1 MDREKLKG
9 LSEEQYIEIILELVK
24 RIAELEA
31 QMKTNSGNSSK
42 PPSTDGYNKP
52 TPKTL
57 REQSGKKPGG
67 QKGHLGHGLK
77 IEQEP
82 DEIIEHKANV
92 CMQCG
97 EDTSRAECTCKD
109 TRTVIDFDITVRII
123 AHKQMET
130 VCPACGAANAG
141 EMPKEATRSACYGAG
156 VQAFSVLLSNY
167 TCVSVN
173 KIQNIFSDVFG
184 IGMSQGTIINAN
196 KRFAENAR
204 PILEKI
210 KTEVKKAKVINND
223 ETGINNQGNLW
234 WIHTASTPELTYM
247 TAHPKRGEEGINDN
261 GVLLGYTGIAVHD
274 CMRSYFK
281 YRDCIHALC
290 NAHLLRELE
299 WVCDFTTQTWAAKMI
314 ALLLKMKAVKEKY
327 IDADKSGI
335 SCYYGKKFVEDYEEI
350 IILAKSE
357 VPYNPVKGGQHK
369 SYNLLQRFIERQEE
383 ITHFVHN
390 FDVPFDNNQ
399 AERDI
404 RNVKNKQK
412 VAGSF
417 RSDEGV
423 KGFAK
428 ISSIIGTAVK
438 QGLSVFDTLK
448 GIVVGDG
455 VIFASEATE

>member
-1 MDREKLKG
+1 
-9 LSEEQYIEIILELVK
+9 
-24 RIAELEA
+24 
-31 QMKTNSGNSSK
+31 
-42 PPSTDGYNKP
+42 
-52 TPKTL
+52 
-57 REQSGKKPGG
+57 
-67 QKGHLGHGLK
+67 
-77 IEQEP
+77 
-82 DEIIEHKANV
+82 
-92 CMQCG
+92 MQCG
-97 EDTSRAECTCKD
+97 ADISRAECSCID

-123 AHKQMET
+123 AHRQMQT
-130 VCPACGAANAG
+130 DCPICGAVNAG

-184 IGMSQGTIINAN
+184 IGLSQGTIINSN
-196 KRFAENAR
+196 KRFAKNAE

-210 KTEVKKAKVINND
+210 KSRVKTAKVINND
-223 ETGINNQGNLW
+223 ETGINNQGELW
-234 WIHTASTPELTYM
+234 WIHTASTPEFTYM

-261 GVLLGYTGIAVHD
+261 GALLGYTGVAVHD
-274 CMRSYFK
+274 CLRSYFK

-327 IDADKSGI
+327 IDAEKSGI
-335 SCYYGKKFVEDYEEI
+335 SYYYSKKFVEEYEEVI
-350 IILAKSE
+350 SLAKSE
-357 VPYNPVKGGQHK
+357 VPYNPGKGGQHK
-369 SYNLLQRFIERQEE
+369 SYNLLKRFIERQEE
-383 ITHFVHN
+383 ITLFVHN

-423 KGFAK
+423 MGFAN

-438 QGLSVFDTLK
+438 HGLSVFDTLK
-448 GIVVGDG
+448 GIVIGDDL
-455 VIFASEATE
+455 IFADEATE